1 MSGLGTLV
9 RDHLTIYMKVDYT
22 NVSYYLIQGRGSE
35 MVEEGLSSLM
45 RNQHWLVGWWPG
57 MYWIGS

>member
-9 RDHLTIYMKVDYT
+9 RDHLTIHVKVAYT
-22 NVSYYLIQGRGSE
+22 NISYYLMQGRGSE

-45 RNQHWLVGWWPG
+45 RNQH
-57 MYWIGS
+57 